1 MKSFDSRN
9 GEETQMGF
17 ALELTRVPPLWNH
30 PKTVALDFAS
40 GESFPNYVAE
50 RSNFCICTS
59 VKQG

>member
-30 PKTVALDFAS
+30 PKTVALYCAS
-40 GESFPNYVAE
+40 GERLPNLCVL
-50 RSNFCICTS
+50 RSNFCRRAF